1 MKKIIIFL
9 LVAAFS
15 LGSLAIP
22 AFAMDEYTE
31 EFVEKPNYW
40 STNRADAMLYDIVI
54 LRPVGLASMIVGL
67 AGTIV
72 ALPFSIANDSS
83 REVGDA
89 MIGETSRFTFCR
101 PLGEIFPPQEY
112 YHQ

>member
-1 MKKIIIFL
+1 MKKIIIFFMI
-9 LVAAFS
+9 AAFS

-22 AFAMDEYTE
+22 AFAMDEYKE

-40 STNRADAMLYDIVI
+40 STNKADAMLYDIVI
-54 LRPVGLASMIVGL
+54 LRPVGLASVIVG
-67 AGTIV
+67 AAATIV
-72 ALPFSIANDSS
+72 AFPFSITSNSS

-101 PLGEIFPPQEY
+101 PLGEIFPPAEY
-112 YHQ
+112 